1 MFRSEYDLGTII
13 SAAITFAIVV
23 LAIRLVLFLVNRKKT
38 TIQKPDW
45 LMDERFDLDKK
56 RKRK

>member
-13 SAAITFAIVV
+13 SAAITFALVV
-23 LAIRLVLFLVNRKKT
+23 LVIRLVLFLANRKKT
-38 TIQKPDW
+38 NIQKPDW
-45 LMDERFDLDKK
+45 LVDERFNLDKK